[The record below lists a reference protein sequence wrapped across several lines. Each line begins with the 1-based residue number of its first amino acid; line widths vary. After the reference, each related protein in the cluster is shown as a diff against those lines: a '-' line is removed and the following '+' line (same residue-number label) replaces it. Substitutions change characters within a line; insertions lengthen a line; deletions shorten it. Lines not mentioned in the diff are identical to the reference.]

1 MKFLRGLISP
11 WILVVL
17 KSPTV
22 KTDFLDFLQIQAIFR
37 KTIYI
42 TFSYLLIAT
51 GGQTVSKKKN
61 FDCGREI
68 SILLG
73 IYRHLLLKFKF
84 LTKREIQILG
94 QTDLVTK
101 IARGVG

>member
-1 MKFLRGLISP
+1 MKFLGGLISK
-11 WILVVL
+11 WILVLL

-37 KTIYI
+37 KTNYI

-51 GGQTVSKKKN
+51 GGQTVSKKKK

-73 IYRHLLLKFKF
+73 IYRHLLLNAC
-84 LTKREIQILG
+84 L
-94 QTDLVTK
+94 TDLIRVSTTPFWSL
-101 IARGVG
+101 A